1 MIARVR
7 SRLTYANVVA
17 TIALFAALGGSAVAA
32 GVFDGHRIKG
42 RTVPGTKL
50 IRNSVTKNEVKES
63 TLGKVPNADKIDSLD
78 SKDFLRANAQAVDA
92 AKFGG
97 RDLDEF
103 LRKDSAGRAFD
114 ASRLEGLPGTSY
126 RLTCPPSDRPARLL
140 FSLCIETNDRA
151 KAVFATPAGASATCA
166 NLGGRLPTI
175 AELES
180 FRQQGNITLGASEG
194 GIMPEWSA
202 TPHDATHW
210 WGLKQDGTLVS
221 VEATAEVPYRCAFT
235 PSG

>member
-1 MIARVR
+1 MSDERSTMIARVR
-7 SRLTYANVVA
+7 NRLTYANVVA
-17 TIALFAALGGSAVAA
+17 TIALFVALGGSAVAA

-42 RTVPGTKL
+42 RSVPGTKL

-63 TLGKVPNADKIDSLD
+63 TLGKVPNADKVDSLD

-114 ASRLEGLPGTSY
+114 SSQLGGLGPTAY
-126 RLTCPPSDRPARLL
+126 RLTCPTGQRLL
-140 FSLCIETNDRA
+140 FSVCIESGLRPA
-151 KAVFATPAGASATCA
+151 AVFATASTTCA
-166 NLGGRLPTI
+166 NAGARLPTI
-175 AELES
+175 AELEGA
-180 FRQQGNITLGASEG
+180 RQLSVELQTDAPG
-194 GIMPEWSA
+194 EWSGNPA
-202 TPHDATHW
+202 SDTPSW
-210 WGLKQDGTLVS
+210 WTIKQDGGVAATL
-221 VEATAEVPYRCAFT
+221 ATDAGPQYRCVFT

>member
-17 TIALFAALGGSAVAA
+17 TIALFVALGGSAVAA

-50 IRNSVTKNEVKES
+50 IRNSVTKNEVRES
-63 TLGKVPNADKIDSLD
+63 TLSKVPNADKVDSLD
-78 SKDFLRANAQAVDA
+78 SKDFLRVGAQAADT

-97 RDLDEF
+97 RPFEDF
-103 LRKDSAGRAFD
+103 LRKDSADRAFD

-126 RLTCPPSDRPARLL
+126 RLTCPPSGRPARLF
-140 FSLCIETNDRA
+140 FSLCIESADRSA
-151 KAVFATPAGASATCA
+151 AVFATDSGASATCG

-180 FRQQGNITLGASEG
+180 FRQQGNITLGATGG
-194 GIMPEWSA
+194 GIVPEWSA

-210 WGLKQDGTLVS
+210 WGLKDDGTLVS
-221 VEATAEVPYRCAFT
+221 VAADAPVPFRCVFT

>member
-42 RTVPGTKL
+42 RSVPGTKL
-50 IRNSVTKNEVKES
+50 IRNSLTKNEVKES
-63 TLGKVPNADKIDSLD
+63 ALGKVPNADKIDSLD

-97 RDLDEF
+97 RDLEEF

-114 ASRLEGLPGTSY
+114 SSQLGGLGPVGVQADLP
-126 RLTCPPSDRPARLL
+126 RGAAADVRAVLRDRACDPPPSFADRLRHLRRRPVDACRRSRSSRAR
-140 FSLCIETNDRA
+140 
-151 KAVFATPAGASATCA
+151 ASSRGFDLTTDAP
-166 NLGGRLPTI
+166 G
-175 AELES
+175 
-180 FRQQGNITLGASEG
+180 
-194 GIMPEWSA
+194 EWSA
-202 TPHDATHW
+202 DPGSRRPTRRGGRSRTTGRTSQTVATDA
-210 WGLKQDGTLVS
+210 GTQS
-221 VEATAEVPYRCAFT
+221 RCVFT